1 MTNTEYDETAIAE
14 MGKASE
20 RSSTKVSWLIPDLS
34 RAASPLGPGPGEA
47 LVERIKVPFE
57 GYGREGQIG

>member
-34 RAASPLGPGPGEA
+34 RAASPGTGTWRGVGGEDQGS
-47 LVERIKVPFE
+47 I
-57 GYGREGQIG
+57 